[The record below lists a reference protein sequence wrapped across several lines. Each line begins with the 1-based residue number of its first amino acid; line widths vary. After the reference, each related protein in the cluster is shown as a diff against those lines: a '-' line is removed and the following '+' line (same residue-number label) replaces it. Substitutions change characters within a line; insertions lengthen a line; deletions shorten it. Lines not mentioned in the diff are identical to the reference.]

1 MNLEQGPE
9 VRSARKREA
18 MGEPRASELS
28 DAQCP
33 HCYEPGTLGTLADQS
48 LPIRRQVRL
57 EGLESGH
64 VEQRRLRGLEGTE
77 RLKEGLK

>member
-1 MNLEQGPE
+1 MVSLEQGPE

-18 MGEPRASELS
+18 ESETRASELS

-33 HCYEPGTLGTLADQS
+33 HCYESGTLGTLADQS

-57 EGLESGH
+57 EVLESGH
-64 VEQRRLRGLEGTE
+64 VEERRLRGLEGT
-77 RLKEGLK
+77 KK